1 MSQRVDCHRLLKAT
15 GSFRKPDAN
24 TALGA
29 APKRRSKLRTLR

>member
-24 TALGA
+24 KAWGA
-29 APKRRSKLRTLR
+29 GPKRLSKSPILL